1 MADCVWLLPT
11 LARPGQLEAHS
22 PLPTRVVR
30 LSRKRQQSPWVAM
43 ADTQSVSLG
52 CLTHWAGGFDG
63 GKWVKGRKRHV
74 LVDSMGLLLAVVV
87 TAAKL
92 TSKGCRL
99 CCAGSSSGEAGSIGC
114 GSSGATGPMGNTC
127 CSSGSWSS
135 STACWKCW
143 SSPEAVLSEWCP
155 ELCSWSAPWPGF
167 PGAGRL
173 SQNDD
178 KLPRTWE
185 TFIYL
190 AMIELML
197 KRVAETLATSKTP
210 SEEVSKILYAF
221 LKKFKE

>member
-1 MADCVWLLPT
+1 
-11 LARPGQLEAHS
+11 
-22 PLPTRVVR
+22 
-30 LSRKRQQSPWVAM
+30 
-43 ADTQSVSLG
+43 
-52 CLTHWAGGFDG
+52 
-63 GKWVKGRKRHV
+63 
-74 LVDSMGLLLAVVV
+74 
-87 TAAKL
+87 
-92 TSKGCRL
+92 
-99 CCAGSSSGEAGSIGC
+99 
-114 GSSGATGPMGNTC
+114 
-127 CSSGSWSS
+127 
-135 STACWKCW
+135 TACWKCW